1 MKKLLAVAIVAATP
15 MMAQA
20 DLLFT
25 VKAGA
30 SMWNAEASGD
40 VDGDVDVGKN
50 GLNLD
55 SENNN
60 VLFVAF
66 EHPLPMIPNIK
77 IMKTDLDL
85 TGDGTANYTFLG
97 QPFLNEK
104 TASQFDLSHTDLT
117 LYWGVP
123 LPVPYVDIN
132 FGLTARQFDG
142 VVSVK
147 GKTTGNEE
155 KTDLDFTMPMGYL
168 NVDIGTPFG
177 IYARA
182 DLNAISYGGNGVTDT
197 ALALGYTLPIP
208 LVDVNIEAGHR
219 AISVK
224 TDEDTTDVE
233 TDIDMAGMF
242 FGLNVSIGL

>member
-30 SMWNAEASGD
+30 SSWNAEATGD
-40 VDGDVDVGKN
+40 VDGDTDVGKD
-50 GLNLD
+50 GLNLN
-55 SENNN
+55 SEKNN

-66 EHPLPMIPNIK
+66 EHPLPILPNIK

-85 TGDGTANYTFLG
+85 TGEGTAKID
-97 QPFLNEK
+97 FLNLTFEED
-104 TASQFDLSHTDLT
+104 TSSQFDLSHTDLT
-117 LYWGVP
+117 LYWGIP
-123 LPVPYVDIN
+123 LPIPYLDIN

-142 VVSVK
+142 LVSVK
-147 GKTTGNEE
+147 GKDTGNEE
-155 KTDLDFTMPMGYL
+155 KADLDFTLPMGYL
-168 NVDIGTPFG
+168 NVDLETPFG

-182 DLNAISYGGNGVTDT
+182 DLNAIAYGGNGISDM
-197 ALALGYTLPIP
+197 ALAVGYTLPIP
-208 LVDVNIEAGHR
+208 FVDINLEAGHR
-219 AISVK
+219 VISVK

-233 TDIDMAGMF
+233 TDIEVAGMF
-242 FGLNVSIGL
+242 FGLNVSVGL

>member
-25 VKAGA
+25 AKAGA
-30 SMWNAEASGD
+30 SSWNAEATGD
-40 VDGDVDVGKN
+40 IDGDVDVGKE

-60 VLFVAF
+60 VLFAAF
-66 EHPLPMIPNIK
+66 EHPLPLIPNIK
-77 IMKTDLDL
+77 VMKTDLDL
-85 TGDGTANYTFLG
+85 TGEGRASFNFLG
-97 QPFLNEK
+97 QSFNEN
-104 TASQFDLSHTDLT
+104 TTSQFDLSHTDLT

-123 LPVPYVDIN
+123 LPIPYLDIN

-142 VVSVK
+142 LVSVK
-147 GKTTGNEE
+147 GDTTGSEE
-155 KTDLDFTMPMGYL
+155 TADLDFTLPMGYL
-168 NVDIGTPFG
+168 NVDLDTPFG

-182 DLNAISYGGNGVTDT
+182 DLNAVSYGGNGISDMAV
-197 ALALGYTLPIP
+197 AVGYTLPIP
-208 LVDVNIEAGHR
+208 FIDINLEAGHR
-219 AISVK
+219 VISVK

-233 TDIDMAGMF
+233 TDIEVAGMF
-242 FGLNVSIGL
+242 FGLNVSVGL